1 MSPEKRDTTLQQAKL
16 PQEFI
21 ELAEASIGRGA
32 LAVYL
37 NHFNTIVG
45 EKQENSASSGAV
57 TSIRLNPAKT
67 GINANPP
74 QNLNASNSADPLQN
88 GRTAIPSGF
97 ESLLENAEP
106 VPWCSTGF
114 YLPERPQFTLDPL
127 IHCGAYYVQEASS
140 MFAQTVFD
148 TIKSIDREFATTP
161 LRVLDLCAAPGGKST
176 HIASLLNEDS
186 LLVSNEVIK
195 SRVVILADNLAKW
208 GAENVVVTNNDPKD
222 FSRIKEWFNIIFVDA
237 PCSGEGMFIKDPA
250 AIKEWS
256 PANVDLCASR
266 QKRILQ
272 DIWGSLQEGG
282 YLVYSTC
289 TFNHFENDG
298 NLEYIVEELGAEVV
312 EMVFPT
318 LSCPN
323 SSTPSAK
330 PQIIKTPAGG
340 YQFVPGMVKGEG
352 QFVAVV
358 RKVSGRE
365 DEENFRENH
374 GGHNVFS
381 KGKKEKGGTKT
392 KGSAGNTVKG
402 FNWLSCNEYDFTM
415 QGELVKAHPKRLAN
429 DIKFIE
435 QNLKVVSSGIAA
447 ATIKG
452 KDFIPHAD
460 LALTQNLTKRVV
472 ATQLTTDSTS
482 TEQQPDEVGQM
493 SVEDGKNSRAAATK
507 ECSDLPFPTVELSR
521 EEALAF
527 LSKEPLTFE
536 NSPNGYLLLTY
547 KGIPLGFVKNLGNR
561 SNNLWPQARRIRMA
575 H

>member
-1 MSPEKRDTTLQQAKL
+1 M
-16 PQEFI
+16 
-21 ELAEASIGRGA
+21 AEASIGKEA
-32 LAVYL
+32 LVVYL
-37 NHFNTIVG
+37 NHFNTIIG
-45 EKQENSASSGAV
+45 EKQENGASSGTV
-57 TSIRLNPAKT
+57 TSIRLNPAKAAYST
-67 GINANPP
+67 THKSCQPDNGDEVEHINPVL
-74 QNLNASNSADPLQN
+74 QNLLK
-88 GRTAIPSGF
+88 
-97 ESLLENAEP
+97 EAEP
-106 VPWCSTGF
+106 VPWCNTGY
-114 YLPERPQFTLDPL
+114 YLPQRPQFTLDPL

-140 MFAQTVFD
+140 MFAQKVFE
-148 TIKSIDREFATTP
+148 TLLSIDKELANAP

-176 HIASLLNEDS
+176 HIASLLNKES

-222 FSRIKEWFNIIFVDA
+222 FSRIKDWFNIIFVDA

-256 PANVDLCASR
+256 PANVELCASR

-298 NLEYIVEELGAEVV
+298 NLQYIVEELGADVIEIN
-312 EMVFPT
+312 FT
-318 LSCPN
+318 SQTDSN
-323 SSTPSAK
+323 NTPAHNNPAQKSN
-330 PQIIKTPAGG
+330 IIKTPAGG

-358 RKVSGRE
+358 KKLSGRE
-365 DEENFRENH
+365 KGENREMERF
-374 GGHNVFS
+374 GSSS
-381 KGKKEKGGTKT
+381 KGKKEKGGTKG
-392 KGSAGNTVKG
+392 KGTSGNLIKG
-402 FNWLSCNEYDFTM
+402 FNWLSSSEYDLAM
-415 QGELVKAHPKRLAN
+415 QGELIKAYPKDLTN
-429 DIKFIE
+429 EIKFIE

-447 ATIKG
+447 ATVKG
-452 KDFIPHAD
+452 KDFVPHAD
-460 LALTQNLTKRVV
+460 LALSQ
-472 ATQLTTDSTS
+472 AI
-482 TEQQPDEVGQM
+482 TEMYTP
-493 SVEDGKNSRAAATK
+493 SAATAGMEDAK
-507 ECSDLPFPTVELSR
+507 QPFPVVELTR
-521 EEALAF
+521 DEALDF

-536 NSPNGYLLLTY
+536 KSPNGYLLLTY

>member
-1 MSPEKRDTTLQQAKL
+1 MSLDKKDTALQQAEL

-21 ELAEASIGRGA
+21 ELAEASIGKEA

-37 NHFNTIVG
+37 NHFNTIAG
-45 EKQENSASSGAV
+45 EKHENITSSAAV

-67 GINANPP
+67 CINANPP
-74 QNLNASNSADPLQN
+74 QDLNASNSAASMQN
-88 GRTAIPSGF
+88 GSTAVPAGL
-97 ESLLENAEP
+97 ESLLANAEP
-106 VPWCSTGF
+106 VPWCSTGY
-114 YLPERPQFTLDPL
+114 YLPQRPQFTLDPL

-140 MFAQTVFD
+140 MFAQTLFD
-148 TIKSIDREFATTP
+148 TLKSIDREFAATP

-176 HIASLLNEDS
+176 HIASLINQDS

-195 SRVVILADNLAKW
+195 SRVVVLADNLAKW

-250 AIKEWS
+250 AIREWS

-289 TFNHFENDG
+289 TFNRFENDG
-298 NLEYIVEELGAEVV
+298 NLEYIVGELGAEVV

-330 PQIIKTPAGG
+330 PQIIRTPAGG
-340 YQFVPGMVKGEG
+340 YQFVPGLVKGEG
-352 QFVAVV
+352 QFMAVV
-358 RKVSGRE
+358 RKVSAIEEGENCRE
-365 DEENFRENH
+365 RIGSNSA
-374 GGHNVFS
+374 FS

-392 KGSAGNTVKG
+392 KGSAGNMVKG
-402 FNWLSCNEYDFTM
+402 FNWLNGNEYDFAM
-415 QGELVKAHPKRLAN
+415 QGELVKAYPKRLAN

-460 LALTQNLTKRVV
+460 LALAQNLTKRVV
-472 ATQLTTDSTS
+472 ATHLTTDTTS
-482 TEQQPDEVGQM
+482 AEQQPDEVGQR
-493 SVEDGKNSRAAATK
+493 SVEEGKNSRAAATK

-536 NSPNGYLLLTY
+536 KSPNGYLLLTY